1 MDTMA
6 EENVISLKEWF
17 LRMTNAKA
25 EEKKKEAQ
33 QKIHEALVSKGF
45 IDPEDEDNSERGKA
59 E

>member
-1 MDTMA
+1 M
-6 EENVISLKEWF
+6 
-17 LRMTNAKA
+17 RMTKAKA